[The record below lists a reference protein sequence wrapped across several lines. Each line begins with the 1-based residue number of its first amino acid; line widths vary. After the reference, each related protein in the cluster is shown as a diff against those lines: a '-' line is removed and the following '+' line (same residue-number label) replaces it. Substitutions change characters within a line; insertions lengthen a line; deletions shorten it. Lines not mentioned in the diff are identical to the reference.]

1 MKTGSA
7 MIKSLLLTTVF
18 CVAMPFQAGGALDS
32 DSLPS
37 DTVWYVHVDLDRMRS
52 SDAGREIY
60 AWLEDEIIEEI
71 REEVGVDLNEEVDR
85 ITAFSN
91 DGEGYVAIVEGR
103 VSEEAQNSVL
113 RMTEVE
119 DALTELEHR
128 GQTYFYGSD
137 DSARSSRRGRHED
150 LPGYFTFAIDGKM
163 IASSSEDTLKAMM
176 DNGGRIVGAG
186 AHKDAIFVLSADKQ
200 FAQAGMRTKA
210 FADEDD
216 DWESNILRSTEQA
229 AMLVS
234 DKDGKIAVEAKLVAT
249 DAELTQSISSIIG
262 GLIALQAF
270 NSDLDPALADVLLNT
285 KVDADDNVLTI
296 STVLDPATVVQ
307 TLDD

>member
-1 MKTGSA
+1 MNTGSA
-7 MIKSLLLTTVF
+7 MIKSLFLTTVL
-18 CVAMPFQAGGALDS
+18 CVAMPFQVGGALDS

-60 AWLEDEIIEEI
+60 AWLEDEVIVEI
-71 REEVGVDLNEEVDR
+71 NQEVGVNLNEEVDR
-85 ITAFSN
+85 VTAFSN
-91 DGEGYVAIVEGR
+91 DGKGYVAIVEGR
-103 VSEEAQNSVL
+103 LSKEAQDSVL
-113 RMTEVE
+113 RLTEIE
-119 DALTELEHR
+119 ETLIELEHR
-128 GQTYFYGSD
+128 GRPYFYGSGD
-137 DSARSSRRGRHED
+137 TPEQASRDRHERV
-150 LPGYFTFAIDGKM
+150 PGFFTFAIDGKM

-186 AHKDAIFVLSADKQ
+186 AHKDAIFVLSADTQ
-200 FAQAGMRTKA
+200 FAQAGMRTTA
-210 FADEDD
+210 FADDED

-229 AMLVS
+229 AMLIS

-249 DAELTQSISSIIG
+249 DAALTQSISSIIG

-270 NSDLDPALADVLLNT
+270 NSELDPALADVLLNT
-285 KVDADDNVLTI
+285 KVDADENVLTI